1 MKADRISF
9 IILVQQSSS
18 ILILPDRI
26 FLISVNLV
34 FASLLLVQVRRLTC
48 CRCRCQRKQHSN
60 QELLPRYNFNITE
73 YFSCDNCGWL
83 WAIWKWNGFVLSKAN
98 PNYHCSTLC
107 QFFVPKCFSAFFKKY
122 LLKNCLFSIVSAI
135 ATNFNDLQSPTTIF
149 QPNFLFQFI
158 RDWMMVY
165 ENFKA
170 LFSFISLL

>member
-48 CRCRCQRKQHSN
+48 CRCTCQRKQHSN

-83 WAIWKWNGFVLSKAN
+83 RAIWKWNGFVLSKAN

-122 LLKNCLFSIVSAI
+122 LLKNCLFSIASAI
-135 ATNFNDLQSPTTIF
+135 ATNFNDLQYPTTIF
-149 QPNFLFQFI
+149 QPNFLLETEWWFTKILKPF
-158 RDWMMVY
+158 
-165 ENFKA
+165 F
-170 LFSFISLL
+170 LL